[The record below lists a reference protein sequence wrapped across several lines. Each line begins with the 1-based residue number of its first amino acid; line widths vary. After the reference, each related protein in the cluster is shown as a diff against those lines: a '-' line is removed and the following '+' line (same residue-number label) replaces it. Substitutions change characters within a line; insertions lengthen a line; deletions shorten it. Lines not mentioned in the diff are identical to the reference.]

1 LKGLPEKKRFAGTRE
16 VHPTGRGLSNVLHH
30 NDSHA
35 ILSKQDKALP
45 LSFCHKPTNGVK
57 LRRMEGSFWDG
68 RVDGNLA
75 VSRSFGDFGYKPN
88 SYNGQKNHRVT
99 VYPDILVHTREPLK
113 DEFLV

>member
-1 LKGLPEKKRFAGTRE
+1 MLR
-16 VHPTGRGLSNVLHH
+16 H
-30 NDSHA
+30 NDSRE

-45 LSFCHKPTNGVK
+45 LSFGHKPTNDVE
-57 LRRMEGSFWDG
+57 LRRMEGDG